1 MKQWEDKFRER
12 LEDYEMKLPGTDM
25 QSFWNMKATRE
36 RAAKRRRSILSFAVG
51 IPAAAAVI
59 MALVMSI
66 NLLSTYGIEQ
76 DDAGF
81 DEDYMAFTQ
90 ENVQWIDV
98 NDIQEFIR
106 DYEDEIFYSVQNPPE
121 FPGGIAAL
129 TEYIK
134 KQTVYPTQARNDSIQ
149 GRVLVS
155 FIVEK
160 DGSVSNL
167 QVVKGANPLLDAE
180 ALRVLSKMPEWSPGT
195 QNDTLCRVQYTVPI
209 RFTL

>member
-12 LEDYEMKLPGTDM
+12 LEDYEMKLPSTDQ
-25 QSFWNMKATRE
+25 QSFWNMKANRE
-36 RAAKRRRSILSFAVG
+36 RAAKRRRSILSAAVG

-59 MALVMSI
+59 MTLIMSI
-66 NLLSTYGIEQ
+66 NLLSTYRVTQE
-76 DDAGF
+76 DADF
-81 DEDYMAFTQ
+81 EEEMIASIQ
-90 ENVQWIDV
+90 ENVQWIDL

-106 DYEDEIFYSVQNPPE
+106 DFEEEVFFTVENPPE
-121 FPGGIAAL
+121 YPGGISAL
-129 TEYIK
+129 TEYIRQ
-134 KQTVYPTQARNDSIQ
+134 QTVYPTQARNDSIQ

-167 QVVKGANPLLDAE
+167 QVVKSADPLLDAE
-180 ALRVLSKMPEWSPGT
+180 ALRVLSKMPEWNPGS
-195 QNDTLCRVQYTVPI
+195 QNDTLCRVKYTVPI